1 MEINKLNKKAMC
13 LSILVGKNRHQSNK
27 LGFLMN
33 ATKKLLTKNGL
44 KSILNKFNDI
54 LRNLSIKVI
63 QETPHVD

>member
-1 MEINKLNKKAMC
+1 
-13 LSILVGKNRHQSNK
+13 
-27 LGFLMN
+27 MN

-44 KSILNKFNDI
+44 KSILNKFDDI

>member
-1 MEINKLNKKAMC
+1 MC
-13 LSILVGKNRHQSNK
+13 LSILIGKNRHQSNK

-63 QETPHVD
+63 QGYSIKVIQETPHVD